1 MRFVKRLI
9 LIVCSLAVL
18 LFSYHYIHLYLKE
31 KTEIT
36 LHISV
41 KSNTAMDLQL
51 FYSEEKDI
59 WREENSIH
67 KGYSKPGEWESL
79 QFNISETDK
88 YIRLDIGNTKGDRY
102 LKDVY
107 FTSNSKTTISLENS
121 KIVFNQLSLTGYDQ
135 TTKVYQFKS
144 MGEDPFLYFEADSLI
159 LDSKDGSS
167 KKQIIVSGLLAAIIS
182 LSFYFVGRYIRETT
196 SFIVDFFNNRELVL
210 NLAKN
215 DFKTKYASSYLGVLW
230 GFINPLLTIATYWF
244 VFQVGLRNG
253 NVGET
258 PFIIWFIAG
267 IVPWFFFSDSLST
280 GTNAFSE
287 YSYLVKKV
295 VFKIE
300 LLPLVKVISA
310 FFVQL
315 FFIVFIFV
323 IYAIYS
329 RVPSLYNIQLIYY
342 VICLLVLAVSL
353 TFLTSAIVLFFKDLN
368 QIIAVVLQMG
378 FWFTPIGWPVSM
390 LSDFWAMIFKL
401 NPMFYIV
408 QGYRD
413 TFIDHILFFERPYQ
427 TFYFWTFCLIL
438 LTLGLKVFKKLKPHF
453 SDVL

>member
-9 LIVCSLAVL
+9 LMVCSLAVL

-31 KTEIT
+31 KTETI
-36 LHISV
+36 LHITV
-41 KSNTAMDLQL
+41 KSSTALDLQL
-51 FYSEEKDI
+51 FYSAEKDI
-59 WREENSIH
+59 WREENSIR
-67 KGYSKPGEWESL
+67 KSYNNPGEWESL
-79 QFNISETDK
+79 EFNVTETDK
-88 YIRLDIGNTKGDRY
+88 YIRLDMGSTKGDRY

-107 FTSNSKTTISLENS
+107 FTSNSKALVSLKDS
-121 KIVFNQLSLTGYDQ
+121 KVVFNQLSLTGYDQ
-135 TTKVYQFKS
+135 AAKVYQLKS
-144 MGEDPFLYFEADSLI
+144 TGEDPFLYFEADSLI

-182 LSFYFVGRYIRETT
+182 LSCYFVGRYIRETA
-196 SFIVDFFNNRELVL
+196 SFIIDFFTNRELVL

-215 DFKTKYASSYLGVLW
+215 DFRTKYASSYLGVLW

-280 GTNAFSE
+280 ATNAFSE

-310 FFVQL
+310 FFVQI
-315 FFIVFIFV
+315 FFIAFIFV

-342 VICLLVLAVSL
+342 VVCLLVLSVSL

-390 LSDFWAMIFKL
+390 LSDFWAMVFKL

-427 TFYFWTFCLIL
+427 TFYFWIFCLVL